1 MKQRIIQ
8 SVYPSRLAHEA
19 MQLASPL
26 STVAV
31 NRLADAFRQLDIG
44 TTERLRDSYSIAFPH
59 LSAADIEEIVK
70 KNWRSRFQAE
80 HERVQLNGMP
90 REQLISFCRSN
101 VETIGAE
108 HLRAACES
116 PEPIVF
122 FTPHYGSFAVA
133 CLRAILDV
141 EQHKTI
147 SLFYDPPEV
156 SPTTAMY
163 KGLIERMGCNSKI
176 LLNDRTAVLKGLR
189 ALKGGNALGIMP
201 DVYEF
206 SPGLMFVPFFGRL
219 TIAMGGTAFFA
230 LKSNA
235 RLIPVYCYRR
245 ARSRFVLQY
254 GAPIELSR
262 TGNFDRDIYR
272 TTARIFANMQEQ
284 LTARPEH
291 WVYWESLLD
300 RFAYTPEVELPV
312 EGESWDERFSV
323 LRETLAEE
331 HSQLGKFLASFETRL
346 RRGNAKGG
354 AGESKGKERKAVV
367 NG

>member
-1 MKQRIIQ
+1 MKQRIIR
-8 SVYPSRLAHEA
+8 SVYPSRFAHEL

-26 STVAV
+26 STAAL
-31 NRLADAFRQLDIG
+31 NRLADAYMHLDTG
-44 TTERLRDSYSIAFPH
+44 TTERLKYNYSTAFPH
-59 LSAADIEEIVK
+59 LDEAEIEAITK
-70 KNWRSRFQAE
+70 RNWRARFQTE

-90 REQLISFCRSN
+90 REQLIRYCLSN
-101 VETIGAE
+101 VEIEGAE

-116 PEPIVF
+116 PEPVVF
-122 FTPHYGSFAVA
+122 FTPHYGSFAIA

-141 EQHKTI
+141 EKHKTL

-156 SPTTAMY
+156 NPTTAMY
-163 KGLIERMGCNSKI
+163 KGLIERLECNAKV

-189 ALKGGNALGIMP
+189 ALKNGNALGIMP
-201 DVYEF
+201 DVYEY
-206 SPGLMFVPFFGRL
+206 SPGLMLVPFFGRL
-219 TIAMGGTAFFA
+219 AVAMGGTAFFA

-262 TGNFDRDIYR
+262 TGDFNRDIYR

-300 RFAYTPEVELPV
+300 RFAFAPDFEIPAA
-312 EGESWDERFSV
+312 GESWDEKFSV
-323 LRETLAEE
+323 LRTSLAEGQ
-331 HSQLGKFLASFETRL
+331 SQLGKFLASFERRL
-346 RRGNAKGG
+346 RQGNAKGG
-354 AGESKGKERKAVV
+354 AIESTRDERKAVV

>member
-1 MKQRIIQ
+1 MKQRIIKA
-8 SVYPSRLAHEA
+8 VYPSRLAHGV
-19 MQLASPL
+19 MRLASPL
-26 STVAV
+26 STAAL
-31 NRLADAFRQLDIG
+31 NRLADAYRHLDTG
-44 TTERLRDSYSIAFPH
+44 MTERLRYNYAAAFPH
-59 LSAADIEEIVK
+59 LTESEIEEITK
-70 KNWRSRFQAE
+70 RNWRARFQTE
-80 HERVQLNGMP
+80 HERVQLNCMP
-90 REQLISFCRSN
+90 REQLIRYCGTN

-116 PEPIVF
+116 PEPVVF

-133 CLRAILDV
+133 CLRVILDV
-141 EQHKTI
+141 EKHKTI

-156 SPTTAMY
+156 NPTTAMY

-189 ALKGGNALGIMP
+189 ALKNGNALGIMP
-201 DVYEF
+201 DVYEY

-219 TIAMGGTAFFA
+219 AVAMGGTAFFA

-262 TGNFDRDIYR
+262 TGDFNRDVYR
-272 TTARIFANMQEQ
+272 TTARIFANIQEQ

-291 WVYWESLLD
+291 WVYWDSLYD
-300 RFAYTPEVELPV
+300 RFAFSADVNLPA
-312 EGESWDERFSV
+312 EGESWEERFSV
-323 LRETLAEE
+323 LRSTLAEGQ
-331 HSQLGKFLASFETRL
+331 SQLGKFLASFEMRL
-346 RRGNAKGG
+346 RQGDAQGVALGSSRDEK
-354 AGESKGKERKAVV
+354 KAVV